1 MAGHLVAE
9 CVALSLLLSSVLDC
23 RCGCACSAA
32 IWPVHVLHLGA
43 PAYRRPSCRYLANE
57 SPGTKLAKL
66 RLLQQRGWV
75 VLPLQWVDK

>member
-1 MAGHLVAE
+1 M
-9 CVALSLLLSSVLDC
+9 
-23 RCGCACSAA
+23 
-32 IWPVHVLHLGA
+32 
-43 PAYRRPSCRYLANE
+43 PASCRPSCRYLANE